1 MIDDELAELTKE
13 QLIIV
18 VKAQDNTI
26 KELDTKVNYYK
37 AKENEYFNAYQEATD
52 RHEAFLTNLMRMIV
66 EG

>member
-37 AKENEYFNAYQEATD
+37 TKENEYFNAYQEATD
-52 RHEAFLTNLMRMIV
+52 RHEAFLTKLMRMIV

>member
-26 KELDTKVNYYK
+26 KELDTK
-37 AKENEYFNAYQEATD
+37 
-52 RHEAFLTNLMRMIV
+52 LMRMIV
-66 EG
+66 EGWNES